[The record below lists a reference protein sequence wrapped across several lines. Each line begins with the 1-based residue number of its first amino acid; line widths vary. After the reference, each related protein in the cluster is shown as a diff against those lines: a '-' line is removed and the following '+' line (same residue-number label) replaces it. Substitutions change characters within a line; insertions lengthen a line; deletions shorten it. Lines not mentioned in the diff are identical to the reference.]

1 MEYIVVVNM
10 NDMQIMGKMIY
21 HDDKELK
28 LSNPVYVSARL
39 SSSGFN
45 LNMQRVT
52 LFSQVGEEHTITID
66 KDNLFAEYYPSES
79 IISYY
84 DYVIKTYEEE
94 YDLLMDKQ
102 LIKKQ
107 KQLTMYND
115 SPEEYLEDITEQEF
129 KEMMLEMHE
138 YQSSSNTV
146 IH

>member
-1 MEYIVVVNM
+1 
-10 NDMQIMGKMIY
+10 
-21 HDDKELK
+21 
-28 LSNPVYVSARL
+28 
-39 SSSGFN
+39 
-45 LNMQRVT
+45 MQRVT